1 MCFNVQSNLPEF
13 KLVYN
18 LRYKNK
24 RHLQKCKFDLEFYN
38 VNYTLIEMLGSTPS
52 TIFQISP
59 APVKRF
65 PKFRMLRDGKSMLSP
80 FFCTNRMDYC
90 ANTAPTARQ
99 HFPLTL
105 VEFWAQEVPDP

>member
-59 APVKRF
+59 PAVKLFSKLSRKVNKQASF
-65 PKFRMLRDGKSMLSP
+65 PHHFHEIDDGVLL
-80 FFCTNRMDYC
+80 F
-90 ANTAPTARQ
+90 
-99 HFPLTL
+99 
-105 VEFWAQEVPDP
+105 